1 MLDLQLNARAHC
13 LSKTNFIQINKNMAL
28 QVTDASFES
37 EVLQSDKLTVVDF
50 WAEWC
55 GPCKMMN
62 PVLDELSKELEG
74 RVVIAK
80 LNVDENPEIP
90 TNLMIRGIPTFV
102 MFKGG
107 KEVGRI
113 VGAQSKQAMLSKIEA
128 LV

>member
-1 MLDLQLNARAHC
+1 MDLQLNARAHC

>member
-1 MLDLQLNARAHC
+1 
-13 LSKTNFIQINKNMAL
+13 MAL

-62 PVLDELSKELEG
+62 PVLDELSEELEG

>member
-1 MLDLQLNARAHC
+1 LLDLQLNARAHC

>member
-1 MLDLQLNARAHC
+1 LDLQLNARAHC

>member
-1 MLDLQLNARAHC
+1 MFDLQLNARAHC